1 MSCAYQTSLSFSMY
15 QSLLKLMSI
24 EWVMLSNHLILSQRI
39 KSIITLISLFN
50 IYLTASCLSCGIW
63 VSLVA
68 VHKLLS
74 SCDVQATVVAVPRL
88 GSCSTWA

>member
-1 MSCAYQTSLSFSMY
+1 MSCAHQTSLSFSMY

-50 IYLTASCLSCGIW
+50 IYLAASCLSCGIW

-74 SCDVQATVVAVPRL
+74 SCDVQAQ
-88 GSCSTWA
+88 